1 MKCYKINVIPYRSM
15 FQETDEGLKRF
26 KPLRDTGEPNE
37 LPVDQFS
44 GKRFFRN
51 ECGWPMNDIMAYE
64 ESQNDTVAA
73 AVLRR
78 VKVLPQDSGD
88 HCETLQ
94 ERFDTIVPSNWSS
107 PSEFVGISKRLAKIQ
122 YEKMQQKVEAARLAQ
137 EASKRSGK
145 VVKKDLIVEPK
156 DQ

>member
-1 MKCYKINVIPYRSM
+1 MKVHKINNRPYSSM
-15 FQETDEGLKRF
+15 FCSSDRGIVRKVEKRETGAV
-26 KPLRDTGEPNE
+26 NE

-64 ESQNDTVAA
+64 ESQNDTIAQ

-78 VKVLPQDSGD
+78 INVMPQNVGD
-88 HCETLQ
+88 QCETLQ

-107 PSEFVGISKRLAKIQ
+107 PAEYVGISKRLASYQLQKIRAKAEAARAQ
-122 YEKMQQKVEAARLAQ
+122 VEAAAKK
-137 EASKRSGK
+137 APKK
-145 VVKKDLIVEPK
+145 VDVKPE
-156 DQ
+156 